1 MAVYTSL
8 APNIH
13 HPLHAK
19 MNNDPYAGRSY
30 PQREEGA
37 TIFSRIKSI
46 WSQTAEFN
54 DFDSKYNKTTLQ
66 VPKSRSSSD
75 KNSNL
80 SFLDMSGAIPRNS
93 RRFSDVKR
101 IFTFTNLNFAR
112 SSASKSINI
121 RIHTHFESEQFL
133 DSETSSG
140 NHTVSP
146 RYYFTALDTPPL
158 TPDSI
163 NQDQTVL
170 DSPDSTISIANHRTQ
185 DDAYPSL
192 QLGKHTQ
199 DEDHAQDT
207 RDLSLSQQVKNSEGK
222 KPQRPIV
229 SLQLLHI
236 ASWSSSTR
244 SAMTRS
250 LLMESLHLC
259 RRNRQAKNGMVLSTR
274 YNKVGT
280 ICKGYSLVLNPRRV
294 NTRRWC
300 HSRHDHLHSPM
311 GTRTLSRATNPGRCS
326 TKP

>member
-30 PQREEGA
+30 LQREEGA

-66 VPKSRSSSD
+66 VPNSRSSSD

-229 SLQLLHI
+229 SLQLLQHRELI
-236 ASWSSSTR
+236 FIHPQCHDSFITHGIPPPVSTESSSEEWYGIEY
-244 SAMTRS
+244 AI
-250 LLMESLHLC
+250 
-259 RRNRQAKNGMVLSTR
+259 QQ
-274 YNKVGT
+274 
-280 ICKGYSLVLNPRRV
+280 
-294 NTRRWC
+294 
-300 HSRHDHLHSPM
+300 SRHDMQGLFP
-311 GTRTLSRATNPGRCS
+311 CS
-326 TKP
+326 QPSAGEYSKVMP